1 MVKKRLFTGRFLLV
15 NLREQLIKP
24 LLRCFLWPE
33 TLLRNKPYFCGTFLL
48 KHQANTPATFWK
60 RDGL

>member
-24 LLRCFLWPE
+24 LLRFFHLQR
-33 TLLRNKPYFCGTFLL
+33 LFF
-48 KHQANTPATFWK
+48 ATNPIFA
-60 RDGL
+60 GLFY

>member
-24 LLRCFLWPE
+24 SYGAFYADKSDLP
-33 TLLRNKPYFCGTFLL
+33 LLRNKPYFCGAFLL
-48 KHQANTPATFWK
+48 NHQANTPGTF
-60 RDGL
+60 